1 MSLTTDRSEWRQIE
15 RLMSGGGQC
24 KAKDDD
30 DEYFVRCV
38 DLSLSYHLIDDVH

>member
-1 MSLTTDRSEWRQIE
+1 MDESDDRRKRMATNWRGDG
-15 RLMSGGGQC
+15 RC